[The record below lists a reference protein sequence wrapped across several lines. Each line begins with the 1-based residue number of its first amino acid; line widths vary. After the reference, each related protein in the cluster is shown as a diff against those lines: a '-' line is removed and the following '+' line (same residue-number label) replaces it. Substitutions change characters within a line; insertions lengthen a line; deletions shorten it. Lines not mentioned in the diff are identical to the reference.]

1 MVEVHS
7 PWRHWSHQP
16 PSSHSHADC
25 SSDQKLQHIPTTGA
39 QECGCYVRL
48 MALSHCS
55 CPDCSDTSRCA
66 CRKKKKSLCLHA
78 ALQSSQLVPLLCA
91 VCELRSAC
99 VFARLACFGTSRPE
113 LHTFP
118 SPPSQRCSELSAKFQ
133 ESIFRN
139 QSASSTLV
147 MSLRATHQTSW
158 MIAGCRSKLHFT

>member
-1 MVEVHS
+1 MKALIPS
-7 PWRHWSHQP
+7 TPLLTQP
-16 PSSHSHADC
+16 CWLLLRPKAAAHSHHG
-25 SSDQKLQHIPTTGA
+25 SSGVWLLCAIDGAVSLLLPGLQWYKP
-39 QECGCYVRL
+39 VRL
-48 MALSHCS
+48 QE
-55 CPDCSDTSRCA
+55 
-66 CRKKKKSLCLHA
+66 KKKKSLCLHA
-78 ALQSSQLVPLLCA
+78 ALQSRQLVPLLCA